1 MLIEAGNNT
10 IDFMISTYWA
20 CDYDMDDY
28 TSEERDIAPH
38 PFYFMHDNI
47 VAPMRVESI
56 RIGCSHYA
64 CYIQF

>member
-1 MLIEAGNNT
+1 
-10 IDFMISTYWA
+10 MISTYWA

-28 TSEERDIAPH
+28 TSEERNIAPH

-56 RIGCSHYA
+56 RIGCSPYA